1 MDQDTRTG
9 GSPVPPPPSGR
20 GRWLSRPRGR
30 HAVAVMAA
38 VTAVPLAAAG
48 AMALATYQHAGPQGD
63 GTAFTSYGWRVTPA
77 GSQTRLGE
85 RPYGVAQSPDGRT
98 LLISNDGVHDQSL
111 MVVDAAS
118 RQVVQTLHYPAPKAL
133 FIGVAFSPDGTRAYA
148 SAGPNNLIRA
158 YRVQDQRLS
167 ELPDIPLRASKS
179 ISPFPA
185 GLTVSP
191 DGKHLYVADNLGN
204 AMSVINVATGAER
217 RVVLNPAT
225 CPVPQF
231 GFDPS
236 NGRACNF
243 PYTVELSANGRTA
256 YVSNW
261 GKSSVSAVDT
271 DTLRVVKTIPVG
283 THPSALKRN
292 PRSGDLYVA
301 NTDSD
306 SVSVIDTRSNSVRR
320 TISVEP
326 YPHAG
331 VGSNPDA
338 LAFSPDGRTLYVA
351 NAGDNDVA
359 VVRLAV
365 DGRGDRI
372 AGLIPTGWYPTGLA
386 VSADGNRLYAVSA
399 KGLGAGPNP
408 RGPRPV
414 SNRDTPP
421 NQYIGSMIKGLLS
434 SVAVPSDAELD
445 RLTARVA
452 SNNGF
457 DERGKVRVVGHPD
470 QSVVPYRVGDSSP
483 IKHVIYVVNENR
495 TYDQVLGDLPQG
507 NGDPSL
513 TLFGPRVTP
522 NHHKLSNKFTTL
534 DNLYAAGEVSNDGW
548 EWTTAAN
555 ANSLDQKTWPTLYG
569 GRGSFYSAEGGTLG
583 AAPGKDPT
591 NSYIWDRLSRQDI
604 SYRNYGFWATGTPP
618 VTVYNEPNLYAR
630 TDIAY
635 PGFNMAIPDQVRY
648 REWER
653 EFKQY
658 ERTGNLPAVEFVKFP
673 RDHTCGTSPE
683 CPSPKAM
690 VADSDWATGKLV
702 DAVSHSKFWASTAIF
717 IIEDDAQDGP
727 DHVDAHRTVAHVV
740 SPYTQRGGKVDST
753 FYSTVSMLRT
763 MELILGLRPMTQFDA
778 AATPMFNSF
787 TDDADFS
794 PYQAEKPEQSLT
806 EPNPTN
812 APLSAES
819 ARMDFSK
826 EDRAPERLLN
836 EAIWQSVKGAG
847 NRMPA
852 PRGGSDEDDG

>member
-1 MDQDTRTG
+1 MEHSKGAG
-9 GSPVPPPPSGR
+9 GSAAPPLSGR
-20 GRWLSRPRGR
+20 GRRLRLPRGR
-30 HAVAVMAA
+30 HVVAVVAG
-38 VTAVPLAAAG
+38 VTAVPLIAAG

-77 GSQTRLGE
+77 GNQTRLGE

-98 LLISNDGVHDQSL
+98 LLVSNDGVHDQSL

-118 RQVVQTLHYPAPKAL
+118 RQVVQALHYPAPKAL

-148 SAGPNNLIRA
+148 SAGSNNLIRA
-158 YRVQDQRLS
+158 YRVHNQQLS
-167 ELPDIPLRASKS
+167 ALADIPLRASKS

-191 DGKHLYVADNLGN
+191 DGKRLYVADNLAN
-204 AMSVINVATGAER
+204 ALSVINVATGAER

-225 CPVPQF
+225 CAVSRF

-236 NGRACNF
+236 NGRGCNF
-243 PYTVELSANGRTA
+243 PHTVELSANGRTA

-271 DTLRVVKTIPVG
+271 GTLRVVKTIQVG
-283 THPSALKRN
+283 THPSALKLN

-306 SVSVIDTRSNSVRR
+306 SVSVIDTRLNSVRR

-359 VVRLAV
+359 VVRLAA
-365 DGRGDRI
+365 DGGGRI

-386 VSADGNRLYAVSA
+386 VSHDGRRLFTVSA

-408 RGPRPV
+408 RGPIP
-414 SNRDTPP
+414 NRDRQTPP

-434 SVAVPSDAELD
+434 SVVVPSDGDLA
-445 RLTARVA
+445 RLTARVV

-457 DERGKVRVVGHPD
+457 DERATVRVVGHPN

-483 IKHVIYVVNENR
+483 IKHVIYIVNENR

-507 NGDPSL
+507 NGDASL
-513 TLFGPRVTP
+513 TLFGGRVTP
-522 NHHKLSNKFTTL
+522 NHHKLANKFTTL
-534 DNLYAAGEVSNDGW
+534 DNLYAAGEVSDDGW
-548 EWTTAAN
+548 EWSTAAN
-555 ANSLDQKTWPTLYG
+555 ANSFNQKTWTTLYG
-569 GRGSFYSAEGGTLG
+569 GRGSFYAGEGGTLG
-583 AAPGKDPT
+583 AAPGKDPS
-591 NSYIWDRLSRQDI
+591 NSYIWDRLTRQNI
-604 SYRNYGFWATGTPP
+604 SYRNYGFWATATPP

-630 TDIAY
+630 TDVAY
-635 PGFNMAIPDQVRY
+635 PGFNMQIPDQVRY

-653 EFKQY
+653 EFRQY
-658 ERTGNLPAVEFVKFP
+658 ERAGNLPTMEFLKFP
-673 RDHTCGTSPE
+673 RDHTCGTSPD

-702 DAVSHSKFWASTAIF
+702 DTVSHSKFWASTAIF

-727 DHVDAHRTVAHVV
+727 DHVDAHRTVAHVA
-740 SPYTQRGGKVDST
+740 SPYTQLGGKVDST

-787 TDDADFS
+787 TDNADLS

-852 PRGGSDEDDG
+852 PRGETDKDDG